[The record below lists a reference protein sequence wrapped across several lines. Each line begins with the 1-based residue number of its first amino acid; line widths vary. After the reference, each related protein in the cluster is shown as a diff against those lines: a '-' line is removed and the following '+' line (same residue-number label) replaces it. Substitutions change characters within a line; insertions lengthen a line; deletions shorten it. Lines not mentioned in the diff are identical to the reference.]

1 MAKSESKKKTRSDKF
16 PLTLHPTGQYCKK
29 IKGKIYYF
37 GTDKRTA
44 LERYFDQAAYLHSGK
59 PIRPT
64 ALIGDLSL
72 KTLCNM
78 YLDHQET
85 RAKVGEI
92 RWRHVNDQ
100 TSCLRSFVK
109 FVGPN
114 RLVLYVSTIDLQ
126 NYRNK
131 LIKLGRSANT
141 INNAISIIKA
151 MFNWAVDNEIIES
164 CPRLKAIKKVPLPK
178 RERPTFSASEIQ
190 ALLNHASIQM
200 KAFIWLG
207 LNCGFGCTDCAE
219 LQWKNLDLENGR
231 VNLPRGKTGINRNL
245 PLWPE
250 TIRALK
256 EVPKLGE
263 LVFYTRRGNPWVRT
277 IRTVEKEGTEK
288 YTKDDSVSKEF
299 AKLMKKAGIKA
310 EKGVGFYTLR
320 RTAATLAANSG
331 DPFAVQKL
339 LGHAD
344 VKMAST
350 YVQNISEQTDRVI
363 NHSRQIIIQG
373 GS

>member
-1 MAKSESKKKTRSDKF
+1 MSR
-16 PLTLHPTGQYCKK
+16 Y
-29 IKGKIYYF
+29 IK
-37 GTDKRTA
+37 
-44 LERYFDQAAYLHSGK
+44 QADYLHSGRI
-59 PIRPT
+59 PN
-64 ALIGDLSL
+64 AQFGEEELSI
-72 KTLCNM
+72 KTLCNL
-78 YLDHQET
+78 YLDHQES
-85 RAKVGEI
+85 RAAIEEI
-92 RWRHVNDQ
+92 KRRYLYDQ
-100 TSCLRSFVK
+100 TSLLRDFVR
-109 FVGPN
+109 FVGSN
-114 RLVLYVSTIDLQ
+114 RVVSDIATVDLQ
-126 NYRNK
+126 NYQKK
-131 LIKLGRSANT
+131 LIKSGKAPST
-141 INNAISIIKA
+141 INNRMTAVKA
-151 MFNWAVDNEIIES
+151 MYNWAVDNEIIER
-164 CPRLKAIKKVPLPK
+164 CPRLRAIKKIPLPK

-200 KAFIWLG
+200 KVFIWLG

-219 LQWKNLDLENGR
+219 LQWKHLDLENGR
-231 VNLPRGKTGINRNL
+231 VHFPRGKTGINRNL

-250 TIRALK
+250 TSQALK

-288 YTKDDSVSKEF
+288 YTKNDSVSKEF
-299 AKLMKKAGIKA
+299 AKIMKKAGIKT

-363 NHSRQIIIQG
+363 NHSRQIIVQG